1 MADKTMIGKTIAT
14 CIWRALGREGDDTC
28 RLARV
33 AQGWLLIG
41 HARFRDD
48 LGYAALDYTVRCDD
62 NWHTISADVAGL
74 HGDLEVR
81 VRIEH
86 GSEGWILNGA
96 VQPDVDAA
104 DDVDLSFTPATNLMP
119 LRRLRASGRRE
130 IRLRAAWLRYPQ
142 AALLPLDQTYGVQ
155 KEGGKF
161 SYASS
166 QTGNPITLEVDETG
180 FVTLYPGL
188 WQGEVYHAG

>member
-1 MADKTMIGKTIAT
+1 MSGKTMSGKTIAT
-14 CIWRALGREGDDTC
+14 CTWRALGWDGDDTC

-33 AQGWLLIG
+33 DQGWLLIG

-48 LGYAALDYTVRCDD
+48 LGYAALDYTLRCDHD
-62 NWHTISADVAGL
+62 WHTISADVAGL

-81 VRIEH
+81 IRITH
-86 GSEGWILNGA
+86 GPEGWILNGA

-104 DDVDLSFTPATNLMP
+104 DDIDLSFTPATNLMP
-119 LRRLRASGRRE
+119 LRRLRASGHFD

-142 AALLPLDQTYGVQ
+142 AVLHPLDQTYGVL
-155 KEGGKF
+155 KEAGEI
-161 SYASS
+161 SYASA
-166 QTGNPITLEVDETG
+166 QTGFATTLEVDETG

-188 WQGEVYHAG
+188 WQGEVTHAA